1 MRMRTVRSRRSQW
14 QISAYEVLAGKPQG
28 KRAVGR
34 PRRKKDSIK
43 MDLEETGWMY
53 LAQDMWRELV
63 NMVLTLRVP

>member
-1 MRMRTVRSRRSQW
+1 
-14 QISAYEVLAGKPQG
+14 
-28 KRAVGR
+28 
-34 PRRKKDSIK
+34 